1 MSCFKALENICENVI
16 IYLTE
21 KNDPLYCK
29 MK

>member
-21 KNDPLYCK
+21 KNDPYCK